1 MKEVLKRIK
10 FNKLHNCYGSTELSP
25 WAFFY
30 KFKKNDLNIIKKF
43 NQVPI
48 GKQFEDLR
56 IFINNKKE
64 LCVSGPTLSKG
75 YLIKKQNQN
84 KFIFINGKR
93 FYNTGDLS
101 ENYNDKFLFITGRN
115 DKQVKV
121 KGYRINTL
129 EIENIT
135 KKISGINFC
144 MCFKK

>member
-1 MKEVLKRIK
+1 M
-10 FNKLHNCYGSTELSP
+10 
-25 WAFFY
+25 
-30 KFKKNDLNIIKKF
+30 
-43 NQVPI
+43 
-48 GKQFEDLR
+48 
-56 IFINNKKE
+56 
-64 LCVSGPTLSKG
+64 
-75 YLIKKQNQN
+75 IKKQNQN

-144 MCFKK
+144 MCFKKKNEEKLVLIIITEIKGIQSRVIDTLKTYLPVYMIPQNLIFKKNIKLNKNGKVDRSYYINNYG